1 MVRVLVYASSPAQ
14 LRGLAGLASSLGAAE
29 AYAVTPGAPGEVEA
43 NAYSVFTRVYRV
55 EAERLTPGQLA
66 ELLEGL
72 YAEHQPDLVAGAAVK
87 DCVDAGSRL
96 AARHTLPMFT
106 EAAGVEL
113 ADGGLRVRRQVLGG
127 RAVAVLESGLPAV
140 VAVKPQLWEEKAP
153 GEKGAEVVPLKP
165 PAPVVEEEAWEP
177 KRREAVDIE
186 SADVVVGVGRGFR
199 RREDLAMAEE
209 LARLLGG
216 VVGASRPI
224 VADYGWLSED
234 RWIGISGKKIRP
246 KLYIAIGISG
256 APQHMAAAMDSKI
269 IVAVN
274 KDKNAPIFQ
283 YADYGVVADLYQF
296 LPVLVKK
303 LREKLGA

>member
-1 MVRVLVYASSPAQ
+1 MVRVLVYATQPGQ
-14 LRGLAGLASSLGAAE
+14 LRGLAGLVASLGAGE
-29 AYAVTPGAPGEVEA
+29 AYALTPGGREEVER
-43 NAYSVFTRVYRV
+43 NAYSVYTRVYRV

-72 YAEHQPDLVAGAAVK
+72 YAEHQPDLVVGAAVK
-87 DCVDAGSRL
+87 DAIDAGSRL
-96 AARHTLPMFT
+96 AARQGLPMFT
-106 EAAGVEL
+106 EAIGVEL
-113 ADGGLRVRRQVLGG
+113 AGTGLRVRRQVMGG
-127 RAVAVLESGLPAV
+127 RAVAVLEAGLPALV
-140 VAVKPQLWEEKAP
+140 TVKPQLWEEKAP
-153 GEKGAEVVPLKP
+153 SSTGAEVSTLKP
-165 PAPVVEEEAWEP
+165 PAAVVEEESWEP
-177 KRREAVDIE
+177 KKREAVDLE
-186 SADVVVGVGRGFR
+186 SAEVVVGVGRGFR
-199 RREDLAMAEE
+199 RKEDLAMAEE
-209 LARLLGG
+209 LAQLLGG

-296 LPVLVKK
+296 LPVLIKK
-303 LREKLGA
+303 LREKLGK